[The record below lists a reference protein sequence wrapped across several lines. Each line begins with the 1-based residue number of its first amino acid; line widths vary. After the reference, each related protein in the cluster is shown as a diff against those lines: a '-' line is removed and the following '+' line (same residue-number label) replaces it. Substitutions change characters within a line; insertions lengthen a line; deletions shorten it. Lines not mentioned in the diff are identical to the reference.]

1 MNRTSLAAAA
11 LAAAIAAPL
20 ALAADAPASAPRG
33 ILRGASTPVQFDVSP
48 PLRSIPPVAPR
59 TDAVPRAPLDL
70 DTGLEGPLGPQ
81 GVDTVVQTQVGAGEI
96 PAPGVSFDGP
106 SNISNVSPPDP
117 VGDVGPNHYVAMS
130 NLSFQIFDKSGTSL
144 YGPALNNTL
153 WAGFGGACQNE
164 NAGDPIVVHD
174 QFADRWILT
183 QFTSAGPTYFVC
195 VAISTSPDP
204 TGSYYRYALSTGSNF
219 PDYPKLGVGSNAYY
233 FATREFTG
241 GTTFAGIGVYA
252 LNRAQLIAGNPA
264 AQVISFL
271 VPPGATPYNTGDGLQ
286 PADVDGTVLP
296 PPGAPHYYVGSM
308 DLGGP
313 YGAPQDALTL
323 WKFNAD
329 FTTPAN
335 STFVLANTL
344 PVATFDSI
352 FPCTPTSRACIPQA
366 GTAQKVDILSYR
378 QRIVHRLAYRNYGT
392 HESLVT
398 NQSVE
403 ASAGIA
409 GLRWYELRDPN
420 GTPTIHQQGTYAPG
434 TSDGIHRWMGSIAM
448 DASGNM
454 ALGYSASSA
463 SMFPSVWYTGRLA
476 ADPLGTMPQG
486 EGVIINGT
494 GSQTSTSARWGDY
507 TSMNVDPADDCTFW
521 YVNQYLPAT
530 SLVGWR
536 LRIGSF
542 KFPSC
547 AASGALVQR
556 TFVAS
561 GGNDGNPCSLVA
573 PCRSFLAAINRTSI
587 GGEVIVLDSAG
598 YGPVVIN
605 KAVSIIAPPGVYAG
619 VSVFSGTGIVVN
631 PGSGKVTLRGLTIN
645 ALGGGT
651 GIDYQ
656 SGDALFL
663 DSVTVSGFPTAGLN
677 ALLSM
682 AGTVAIRDSTFRGN
696 GVGASF
702 GTAGTFGAALQATV
716 AGTQFDGNT
725 TGVRFTGGSA
735 SGEFRQTTVAGGT
748 TGAQVAPTV
757 AGAIGRMDF
766 LDSTITRHS
775 GTGVVAGG
783 AGGTA
788 NVSLTGSMVSGNGTG
803 VGALAGGTVYLT
815 DTTVTRNATGLSA
828 AGGTINTGGDNR
840 LQNNTANG
848 AFGPLVP
855 KQ

>member
-1 MNRTSLAAAA
+1 MNRTPFAV
-11 LAAAIAAPL
+11 AAIAAAFAAPI
-20 ALAADAPASAPRG
+20 ALAADVPATATRG
-33 ILRGASTPVQFDVSP
+33 LFRGASTPVQFDVSP

-81 GVDTVVQTQVGAGEI
+81 GVDTVVQSQVGAGEI

-130 NLSFQIFDKSGTSL
+130 NLSFQIFNKSGTSL

-164 NAGDPIVVHD
+164 NSGDPIVVHD

-183 QFTSAGPTYFVC
+183 QFTAAGPTYFVC

-219 PDYPKLGVGSNAYY
+219 PDYPKLGVGSNAYF
-233 FATREFTG
+233 FATREFAG

-271 VPPGATPYNTGDGLQ
+271 VPPGGTPYNTGDGLQ
-286 PADVDGTVLP
+286 PADIDGMVMP
-296 PPGAPHYYVGSM
+296 PPGSPHYYVGSM

-329 FTTPAN
+329 FITPAN
-335 STFVLANTL
+335 STFVLANTI

-403 ASAGIA
+403 ASAGMA

-420 GTPTIHQQGTYAPG
+420 GTPTIYQQGTYAPG

-454 ALGYSASSA
+454 ALGYSASSP

-476 ADPLGTMPQG
+476 NDTLGTMPQG
-486 EGVIINGT
+486 EGVIIDGT

-521 YVNQYLPAT
+521 YVNQYLPVT
-530 SLVGWR
+530 STVGWR

-561 GGNDGNPCSLVA
+561 GGNDANPCSLVA
-573 PCRSFLAAINRTSI
+573 PCRSFLTAINRTSF

-631 PGSGKVTLRGLTIN
+631 PALGNVTLRGLTIN
-645 ALGGGT
+645 ALGGAI
-651 GIDYQ
+651 GIDFQ
-656 SGDALFL
+656 SGSALYL
-663 DSVTVSGFPTAGLN
+663 DNVTVSGFPTAGLN
-677 ALLSM
+677 AFVSA
-682 AGTVAIRDSTFRGN
+682 AGTVAVHGSTFRGN
-696 GVGASF
+696 GTGAAF
-702 GTAGTFGAALQATV
+702 GGTGAVGAALEV
-716 AGTQFDGNT
+716 SVEGSQFDGNG
-725 TGVRFTGGSA
+725 TGVRFAGAGTF
-735 SGEFRQTTVAGGT
+735 GEFRQTTLAGGT
-748 TGAQVAPTV
+748 TGALVQPTTGGGTNRV
-757 AGAIGRMDF
+757 DF
-766 LDSTITRHS
+766 LDTTITRNS
-775 GTGVVAGG
+775 G
-783 AGGTA
+783 AGIQSGGVTGTA

-803 VGALAGGTVYLT
+803 VQAGSGAVVYLT
-815 DTTVTRNATGLSA
+815 DSTVTRNATGLATS
-828 AGGTINTGGDNR
+828 GGTINTGSDNR
-840 LQNNTANG
+840 LQNNTVNG
-848 AFGPLVP
+848 SFGPAVP